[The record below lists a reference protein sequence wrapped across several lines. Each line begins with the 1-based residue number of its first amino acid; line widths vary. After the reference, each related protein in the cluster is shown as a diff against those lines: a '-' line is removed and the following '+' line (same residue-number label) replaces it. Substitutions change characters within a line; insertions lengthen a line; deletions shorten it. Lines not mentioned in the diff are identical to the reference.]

1 MRELIAHHPYQYNSG
16 KEMARKNING
26 TRKMIKL
33 NARRC

>member
-1 MRELIAHHPYQYNSG
+1 
-16 KEMARKNING
+16 MAIKNING